1 MYFIYFLISYLVFTI
16 FFTNLKFNFF
26 GISIFLLISISV
38 SVSNQSYYFD
48 AREESFKSNIIANDK
63 AYSVS
68 NVFEDRAQLYTD
80 SNNITKYRDLDFD
93 GNLFIKEF
101 NLCCPNLGSIHSKGK
116 PIGYL
121 ELYKN
126 FVIYITGTGEMF
138 YFNLEELMNNSMPSM
153 NRIQT
158 NFNQLVK
165 NQYLY
170 GIDSRFKLA
179 GAESIRSIFYDNE
192 FIYVSFINESY
203 DDCVNLSIVKGKLDF
218 QTIDF
223 TQFFSTETCIPRTN
237 DSYHSV
243 RSGGV
248 IENYDTD
255 NLIFTTGD
263 FGQVE
268 LPQNL
273 ESEYGKT
280 LKINKND
287 ASFEILSYGHRN
299 SQGIKKFDTDLF
311 LSTEHGPRMG
321 DEINIISTQAL
332 NNYGWPM
339 SSYGVHYNSNY
350 GINYSF
356 EVIPDAPLYKSHK
369 DFGFIE
375 PIYYFG
381 FDKALE
387 HGISDIE
394 IINSESDNLQ
404 FIFGSLAYGR
414 LYIAS
419 YDTNMKKFNSLSS
432 YNVNNRIRDI
442 VKVDSKTFVGLF
454 ENPPKISIISLPD
467 NK

>member
-1 MYFIYFLISYLVFTI
+1 MDT
-16 FFTNLKFNFF
+16 
-26 GISIFLLISISV
+26 GIPKVL
-38 SVSNQSYYFD
+38 
-48 AREESFKSNIIANDK
+48 
-63 AYSVS
+63 
-68 NVFEDRAQLYTD
+68 
-80 SNNITKYRDLDFD
+80 
-93 GNLFIKEF
+93 
-101 NLCCPNLGSIHSKGK
+101 
-116 PIGYL
+116 
-121 ELYKN
+121 
-126 FVIYITGTGEMF
+126 
-138 YFNLEELMNNSMPSM
+138 
-153 NRIQT
+153 
-158 NFNQLVK
+158 
-165 NQYLY
+165 
-170 GIDSRFKLA
+170 
-179 GAESIRSIFYDNE
+179 
-192 FIYVSFINESY
+192 
-203 DDCVNLSIVKGKLDF
+203 
-218 QTIDF
+218 
-223 TQFFSTETCIPRTN
+223 
-237 DSYHSV
+237 
-243 RSGGV
+243 
-248 IENYDTD
+248 
-255 NLIFTTGD
+255 
-263 FGQVE
+263 
-268 LPQNL
+268 
-273 ESEYGKT
+273 
-280 LKINKND
+280 
-287 ASFEILSYGHRN
+287 
-299 SQGIKKFDTDLF
+299 KKFDTDLF